1 MPGRISMMAFAAT
14 EFRVNQTDISLYVSL
29 SNELGIGATGY
40 TKEHFKLQL
49 LHPLNIKV
57 EGKSFIQKAEM
68 VAVNDLKNGYYEVV
82 CRNNT
87 GWPNHVILGVSL
99 KKMTGG
105 MGSDSGQTLV
115 SFVLN

>member
-14 EFRVNQTDISLYVSL
+14 EFRVNQADVSLYVSL
-29 SNELGIGATGY
+29 SNELGIGTTGY

-49 LHPLNIKV
+49 FNIKAD
-57 EGKSFIQKAEM
+57 GKDFPQKAEI

-82 CRNNT
+82 CRTNT
-87 GWPNHVILGVSL
+87 GWPHQVIMGVSL